1 MPLSGRQP
9 DGAIGWEVPRVESGV
24 WVHRVQAPDAQGE
37 GNTSLER
44 TLLID
49 VLPYNG
55 MCSFEDT
62 SKVLAHD
69 PQTLEGQAWT
79 H

>member
-1 MPLSGRQP
+1 M
-9 DGAIGWEVPRVESGV
+9 ESGV

-37 GNTSLER
+37 GNTTLEW
-44 TLLID
+44 TPLVD
-49 VLPYNG
+49 VLLYNRV
-55 MCSFEDT
+55 CCFEDG

-69 PQTLEGQAWT
+69 PQALEGQAWA